1 MQNAAAGIIYCSSMS
16 EVKGTSISSLKP
28 RWRRC
33 PYIFGRPQNAHL
45 LRVNCA
51 VHGCTNAAGAGAA
64 DFSAAHHIEGVLSAQ
79 LDRIYRGTL
88 KILHFVV
95 DDITG

>member
-1 MQNAAAGIIYCSSMS
+1 MLPFARLGLKSSL
-16 EVKGTSISSLKP
+16 EGTSINSLKR

-51 VHGCTNAAGAGAA
+51 
-64 DFSAAHHIEGVLSAQ
+64 FSAVFALPAQ
-79 LDRIYRGTL
+79 LDRIYRSAL
-88 KILHFVV
+88 DKILGKYPKSV
-95 DDITG
+95 

>member
-1 MQNAAAGIIYCSSMS
+1 MLPFARLGLKSSL
-16 EVKGTSISSLKP
+16 EGTSINSLKP

-51 VHGCTNAAGAGAA
+51 
-64 DFSAAHHIEGVLSAQ
+64 FSAAHHIKVALPAQ
-79 LDRIYRGTL
+79 LDRIYRSAL
-88 KILHFVV
+88 DKILGKYPKSV
-95 DDITG
+95 